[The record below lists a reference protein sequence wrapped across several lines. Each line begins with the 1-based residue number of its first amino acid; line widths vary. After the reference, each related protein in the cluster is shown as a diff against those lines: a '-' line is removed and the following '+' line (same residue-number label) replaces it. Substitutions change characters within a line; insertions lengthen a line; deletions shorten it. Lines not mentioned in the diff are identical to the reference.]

1 MLGEVVVEEGIE
13 GECGSADE
21 ESGDEVALLDTKDS
35 NDNETNDEDAV
46 LDTKVKFAGE
56 KNIENTIDNTEND
69 KNDNNKRIS
78 TGDCTDSQSGSKK
91 IAIDKHASLE

>member
-13 GECGSADE
+13 GESGSANED
-21 ESGDEVALLDTKDS
+21 SGDEDALAEDSNNNDTK
-35 NDNETNDEDAV
+35 DEDAV
-46 LDTKVKFAGE
+46 LDTEVKVAGE

-78 TGDCTDSQSGSKK
+78 IGDCTDSQNDLKK
-91 IAIDKHASLE
+91 IAVDKHASLE